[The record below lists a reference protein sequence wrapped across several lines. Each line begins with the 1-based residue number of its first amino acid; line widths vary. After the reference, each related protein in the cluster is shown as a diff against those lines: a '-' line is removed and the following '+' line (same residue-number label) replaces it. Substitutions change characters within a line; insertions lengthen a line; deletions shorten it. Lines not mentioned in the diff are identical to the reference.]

1 MSNEKEVRQLEDV
14 IMNKFISDE
23 LPLLEVEGLS
33 GEAKYET
40 LPADKKEAYDLAMF
54 KYFQN
59 AQMSKAESNDRYS
72 TMEFP
77 NFVKL
82 HNPNPGFHEVLRDKD
97 SEPGAA
103 NVWHDVYNRDTA
115 LMKESALK
123 GLRRMIAAQG

>member
-23 LPLLEVEGLS
+23 LPLFEVEGLS
-33 GEAKYET
+33 GEAKYIS

-54 KYFQN
+54 KYFQE
-59 AQMSKAESNDRYS
+59 AQMGKAESNDRYS